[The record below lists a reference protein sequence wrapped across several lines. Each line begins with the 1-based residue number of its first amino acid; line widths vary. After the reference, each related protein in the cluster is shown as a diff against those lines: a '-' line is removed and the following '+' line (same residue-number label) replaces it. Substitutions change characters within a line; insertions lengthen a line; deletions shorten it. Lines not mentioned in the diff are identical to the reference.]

1 MVSPINTTTLNSKDQ
16 EPVSTIPASPLIQSI
31 GAMDK
36 KPIHDA
42 LIFYADKL
50 ELLLDIQAR
59 HS

>member
-1 MVSPINTTTLNSKDQ
+1 MTALDPRDQ
-16 EPVSTIPASPLIQSI
+16 EPVSMTPALPLLQGT
-31 GAMDK
+31 GAVGK

-42 LIFYADKL
+42 LIFYVDKL

>member
-1 MVSPINTTTLNSKDQ
+1 MVSPTNMTALDPRDQ
-16 EPVSTIPASPLIQSI
+16 EPVSMTPALPLLQGT
-31 GAMDK
+31 GAVGK

-42 LIFYADKL
+42 LIFYVDKL